1 MEETSP
7 WAASPAAAAT
17 GSPVTPRTTRE
28 GGADPRYVGSAR
40 HAQVAPSSPLI
51 LVRHWQARLRVGGGG
66 VRHPWL
72 LSSERRKDSYDSIS
86 SRDFDFDEGGPPPP
100 VQQGR
105 VMGEVGSSSSGDSVD
120 GFGDD
125 GDDDETTFLP
135 GQVLTAQDED
145 EVDAARSGPPVLIN
159 IKPIGLSAT
168 HSRSDTRPGS
178 TQAGAVAAAS

>member
-1 MEETSP
+1 MT
-7 WAASPAAAAT
+7 
-17 GSPVTPRTTRE
+17 V
-28 GGADPRYVGSAR
+28 
-40 HAQVAPSSPLI
+40 
-51 LVRHWQARLRVGGGG
+51 VRPWQARLRVGGSG

-86 SRDFDFDEGGPPPP
+86 SRDFDFDEGGPPPA

-125 GDDDETTFLP
+125 DDDDTSFLP
-135 GQVLTAQDED
+135 GQQVLTAQDED

-168 HSRSDTRPGS
+168 HSRSDARQGRTHS
-178 TQAGAVAAAS
+178 QAW